1 MFSRR
6 DDVDRF
12 GNDEERLRL
21 SSCHIVCAMESF
33 VR

>member
-6 DDVDRF
+6 DRDDRF
-12 GNDEERLRL
+12 SKDEERLRL